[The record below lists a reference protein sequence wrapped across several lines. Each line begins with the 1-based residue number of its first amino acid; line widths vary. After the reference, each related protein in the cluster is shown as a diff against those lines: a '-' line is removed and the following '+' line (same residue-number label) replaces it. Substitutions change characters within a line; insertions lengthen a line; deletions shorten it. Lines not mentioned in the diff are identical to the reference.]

1 MKRFA
6 LFLGILIFSASSFS
20 CISMSSLQT
29 AEILKQGEGRVLL
42 GAGHYTSPAIN
53 KAVDDLETATNSTTK
68 NDDIKLPYI
77 EFGYRRGLS
86 ETFEIGFKYTFPG
99 SLGVD
104 GKFSVLNTAN
114 FDLALGLG
122 VGYMTIE
129 TSGSSTSS
137 DSSTNS
143 GSGGSSTTSTSE
155 TKFKSTVMDFTVPLY
170 ASYRINESFAL
181 YSSPKYIVRSISSS
195 ETSSG
200 LSTTSKGTQHFAGA
214 TIGTMIGSDKGVA
227 IEVTYMK
234 DQSSKFDIMQLGG
247 ALFW

>member
-29 AEILKQGEGRVLL
+29 AEILKEGEGRVLL
-42 GAGHYTSPAIN
+42 GAGHYTSPAVN
-53 KAVDDLETATNSTTK
+53 KAVDELETATNTTTK
-68 NDDIKLPYI
+68 SDDLKLPYI

-86 ETFEIGFKYTFPG
+86 EIFELGFKYTFPG
-99 SLGVD
+99 SLGLD
-104 GKFSVLNTAN
+104 GKLGLINTAK

-122 VGYMTIE
+122 VGYLTME
-129 TSGSSTSS
+129 SGE
-137 DSSTNS
+137 
-143 GSGGSSTTSTSE
+143 SSTTSTSE
-155 TKFKSTVMDFTVPLY
+155 TKFKSTLIDFMVPLY

-181 YSSPKYIVRSISSS
+181 YTSPKYIVRSISTS

-200 LSTTSKGTQHFAGA
+200 VSTTSKGTQHFAGA
-214 TIGTMIGSDKGVA
+214 TVGTMIGSDKGVA
-227 IEVTYMK
+227 IEVTYVK